1 MTKARG
7 LGLVLVCLAGSA
19 AAQEVTSRVN
29 MTQSP
34 CGTRDVPKNED
45 AARIL
50 AGSPGLSNRTPR
62 GDTTSTNSRP
72 VEPDTTSSADG
83 SSPTTG
89 PFGELSLSPSPPQ
102 PAIRIRTRIPRSTP
116 KKR

>member
-1 MTKARG
+1 MTKARA

-19 AAQEVTSRVN
+19 AAQEVTSRVDI
-29 MTQSP
+29 TQSP

-62 GDTTSTNSRP
+62 GDASTNRRP
-72 VEPDTTSSADG
+72 VDPDATSSADG

-102 PAIRIRTRIPRSTP
+102 PVIRLRTRVPRSTP
-116 KKR
+116 KKH